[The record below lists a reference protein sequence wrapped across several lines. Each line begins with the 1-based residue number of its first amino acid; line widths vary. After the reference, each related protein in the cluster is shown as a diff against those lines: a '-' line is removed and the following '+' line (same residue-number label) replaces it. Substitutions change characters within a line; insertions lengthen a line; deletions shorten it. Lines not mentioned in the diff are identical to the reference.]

1 MRDQNGIGA
10 ASHIQRMQKILVQMN
25 LQLHNVISD
34 SRSRAGQFAACGD
47 PAKDEIN
54 RAKHGLSFEEASGLF
69 RSGVDYL
76 EIYDEEHSD
85 EEDRFIAVGPI
96 DRGVIVVSYTERDD
110 DVLRILS
117 ARLATKN
124 ERKRFDAYRKGDL

>member
-1 MRDQNGIGA
+1 MR
-10 ASHIQRMQKILVQMN
+10 VEW
-25 LQLHNVISD
+25 
-34 SRSRAGQFAACGD
+34 D

-69 RSGVDYL
+69 KGGVDYL

-85 EEDRFIAVGPI
+85 EEDRFIAIGRI
-96 DRGVIVVSYTERDD
+96 ERGVILVSYSERDD

-117 ARLATKN
+117 ARPATKS
-124 ERKRFDAYRKGDL
+124 ERQRLEAYQEGEHER